1 MKSFWLKYKKLILIG
16 IALVLTMGILCLL
29 LYKPFLSV
37 VSDPQGFRSRIESF
51 GILGYGIMVLI
62 IIIQMILAFL
72 PGEPVEFAA
81 GFCFG
86 AFGGTIVCLIANL
99 IGTTLIF
106 ILMRFCSEKLIY
118 RFFDEKQIASLEF
131 LKKEE
136 KLEIILFIIF
146 FIPGTPKDL
155 LTYFA
160 PLTPIP
166 LWRFVVLTTIARIPA
181 IVSSTIAGSAVL
193 SSDYSRVFL
202 IYAITG
208 LLAIGGIIVYNRY
221 ILQHKDKSV

>member
-1 MKSFWLKYKKLILIG
+1 MKSLLIKYKNVILTI
-16 IALVLTMGILCLL
+16 IALVLTMAILCLL
-29 LYKPFLSV
+29 LYRPFLSII
-37 VSDPQGFRSRIESF
+37 SDPQGFRSNIESY
-51 GILGYGIMVLI
+51 GILGYGIMVGI

-86 AFGGTIVCLIANL
+86 AFGGTIVCLFANL
-99 IGTTLIF
+99 IGATLIF
-106 ILMRFCSEKLIY
+106 ILMRYLSKNLIY
-118 RFFDEKQIASLEF
+118 RFFDEQQVESLEF

-136 KLEIILFIIF
+136 KLEIILFIVF

-155 LTYFA
+155 LAYFA

-166 LWRFVVLTTIARIPA
+166 LWRFVVLTTIARIPS

-193 SSDYSRVFL
+193 SSEYSLVIL

-208 LLAIGGIIVYNRY
+208 LLAIGGIVLYNHY
-221 ILQHKDKSV
+221 IARHKTTI